1 MGVDDLV
8 VEALKEGF
16 KQAQGLINS
25 CNMAPSIQ
33 AKNRKWFTDPWLLE
47 SEDKTFMSFK
57 PAARPVQGEDGDGEV
72 MREDVRVSVEAQIE
86 SPLGDEVETS
96 LVFDDSIDLAATVED
111 EVRGIVNEMISSASQ
126 ENVIVQ
132 NTVPFSSTVKF
143 EDNIIFKSTLVSQLN
158 VNPFLSKDRLTRV
171 KSSVYFNNSES
182 YLAAANSSSTCF
194 VGVGTDVGVYFVQ
207 RISTTQS
214 SAVKAVQKRNK
225 QKGGRKGMAA
235 PVTAA
240 VDQGLWYLG
249 RIQRMKVKKGNS
261 WGRLNQPVDL
271 MNKPS
276 ITIAVHLNYFS
287 RAPGHLKFK
296 YDLTDSIWVDLETL
310 ISSVTMSYNEHH
322 NVYTLDANDAEALA
336 EFISNNK

>member
-1 MGVDDLV
+1 
-8 VEALKEGF
+8 
-16 KQAQGLINS
+16 
-25 CNMAPSIQ
+25 MAPSIQ

-72 MREDVRVSVEAQIE
+72 MREDVRVSVEVQLE
-86 SPLGDEVETS
+86 PPLGVEVDTS
-96 LVFDDSIDLAATVED
+96 LVFDDGSDPTATVED
-111 EVRGIVNEMISSASQ
+111 EVRGIVNEMISCASQ

-132 NTVPFSSTVKF
+132 SNVPFSSTVKF

-171 KSSVYFNNSES
+171 KSSLYFNNSES
-182 YLAAANSSSTCF
+182 YLAAASSSSSCF
-194 VGVGTDVGVYFVQ
+194 VGVGSDVGVYFVQ

-214 SAVKAVQKRNK
+214 SAVRVVQKRNK
-225 QKGGRKGMAA
+225 QKGGRKGIAA

-249 RIQRMKVKKGNS
+249 RIQRLKVKKGNI

-310 ISSVTMSYNEHH
+310 ISSVTMTYNERQ

-336 EFISNNK
+336 EFISSKK

>member
-1 MGVDDLV
+1 
-8 VEALKEGF
+8 
-16 KQAQGLINS
+16 
-25 CNMAPSIQ
+25 
-33 AKNRKWFTDPWLLE
+33 
-47 SEDKTFMSFK
+47 MSFK

-72 MREDVRVSVEAQIE
+72 MREDVRVSVEVQLE
-86 SPLGDEVETS
+86 PPLGVEVDTS
-96 LVFDDSIDLAATVED
+96 LVFDDGSDPTATVED
-111 EVRGIVNEMISSASQ
+111 EVRGIVNEMISCASQ

-132 NTVPFSSTVKF
+132 SNVPFSSTMKF
-143 EDNIIFKSTLVSQLN
+143 EDNIIFKSALVNQLN

-171 KSSVYFNNSES
+171 KSSLYFNNSEF
-182 YLAAANSSSTCF
+182 YLAAASSSSSCF
-194 VGVGTDVGVYFVQ
+194 VGVGSDVGVYFVQ

-214 SAVKAVQKRNK
+214 SAVRVVQERNK
-225 QKGGRKGMAA
+225 QKGGRKGIAA

-249 RIQRMKVKKGNS
+249 RIQRLKVKKGNI

-296 YDLTDSIWVDLETL
+296 YDLTNSIWVDLETL
-310 ISSVTMSYNEHH
+310 ISSVTMTYNERQ
-322 NVYTLDANDAEALA
+322 NVYTLDANDAEALV
-336 EFISNNK
+336 EFISSKK